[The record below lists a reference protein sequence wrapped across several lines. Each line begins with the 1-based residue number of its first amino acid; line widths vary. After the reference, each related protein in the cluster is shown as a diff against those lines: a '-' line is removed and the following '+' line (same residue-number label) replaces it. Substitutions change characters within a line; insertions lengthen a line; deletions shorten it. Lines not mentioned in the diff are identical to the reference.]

1 MENTFKASAF
11 KDDKLK
17 DQIKRWAAEFL
28 QRESSGQS
36 LITVTDVKIGN
47 EAREATILFTVL
59 PESKQEAALE
69 FARRQLGDFREF
81 INKKVK
87 TGRMPF
93 FHFDIDRGE
102 KHRQRIDEIT
112 IKN

>member
-1 MENTFKASAF
+1 MTTNFRDE
-11 KDDKLK
+11 KLK
-17 DQIKRWAAEFL
+17 DQIKKWAAEFL
-28 QRESSGQS
+28 SRESNRAS
-36 LITVTDVKIGN
+36 LITVTDVKLGN
-47 EAREATILFTVL
+47 EAKEATVLFTVL

-69 FARRQLGDFREF
+69 FARRQLSDFREF
-81 INKKVK
+81 MGKKVK
-87 TGRMPF
+87 AGRMPY

>member
-1 MENTFKASAF
+1 MPITNF
-11 KDDKLK
+11 KDEKLK
-17 DQIKRWAAEFL
+17 DQIHKWAAEFL
-28 QRESSGQS
+28 QRESTGQS
-36 LITVTDVKIGN
+36 LITVTDVKIGS
-47 EAREATILFTVL
+47 EAREATVLFTVL

-69 FARRQLGDFREF
+69 FARRQLTEFREYM
-81 INKKVK
+81 NEKVK

-102 KHRQRIDEIT
+102 LHRQRIDEII

>member
-1 MENTFKASAF
+1 MTTTFR
-11 KDDKLK
+11 DEKLK
-17 DQIKRWAAEFL
+17 DQILKFAAEFL
-28 QRESSGQS
+28 QRESNGAS
-36 LITVTDVKIGN
+36 LITVTDVKIGR
-47 EAREATILFTVL
+47 EAKEATILFTVL
-59 PESKQEAALE
+59 PENKQDAALE
-69 FARRQLGDFREF
+69 FARRQLGEFREF

-87 TGRMPF
+87 AGRMPF

>member
-1 MENTFKASAF
+1 MTTTFR
-11 KDDKLK
+11 DEKLK
-17 DQIKRWAAEFL
+17 DQVKKWAAEFL
-28 QRESSGQS
+28 QRESNGAS
-36 LITVTDVKIGN
+36 LITVTDVKLGN
-47 EAREATILFTVL
+47 EAKEATILFTVL
-59 PESKQEAALE
+59 PDEKAEVALE
-69 FARRQLGDFREF
+69 FARRQLTEFREF

-87 TGRMPF
+87 AGRMPY

>member
-1 MENTFKASAF
+1 MPTNF
-11 KDDKLK
+11 KDEKLK
-17 DQIKRWAAEFL
+17 DQIHKWAAEFL

-36 LITVTDVKIGN
+36 LITVTDVKIGA

-59 PESKQEAALE
+59 PESKEEVALE
-69 FARRQLGDFREF
+69 FARRQLSAFREYMTQK
-81 INKKVK
+81 IK
-87 TGRMPF
+87 TGRMPY

>member
-1 MENTFKASAF
+1 MATTFK
-11 KDDKLK
+11 DEKLK
-17 DQIKRWAAEFL
+17 DQIHKWAAEFL
-28 QRESSGQS
+28 QRESTGQS
-36 LITVTDVKIGN
+36 LITVTDVKIGRD
-47 EAREATILFTVL
+47 AKEATILFTVL
-59 PESKQEAALE
+59 PESKQEVALE
-69 FARRQLGDFREF
+69 FARRQLGEFRDY

-102 KHRQRIDEIT
+102 KHRQRIDEII

>member
-1 MENTFKASAF
+1 MTTTFK
-11 KDDKLK
+11 DEKLK
-17 DQIKRWAAEFL
+17 DQIQKWAAEFL
-28 QRESSGQS
+28 QRESTGQS

-47 EAREATILFTVL
+47 EAKEATILFTVL
-59 PESKQEAALE
+59 PESKQEVALE
-69 FARRQLGDFREF
+69 FARRQLSDFRDYMNE
-81 INKKVK
+81 KVK

-102 KHRQRIDEIT
+102 KHRQRIDEII

>member
-1 MENTFKASAF
+1 MTTTFR
-11 KDDKLK
+11 DEKLK
-17 DQIKRWAAEFL
+17 DQVKKWAAEFL
-28 QRESSGQS
+28 QRESNGAS
-36 LITVTDVKIGN
+36 LITVTDVKLGN
-47 EAREATILFTVL
+47 EAKEATILFTVL
-59 PESKQEAALE
+59 PDNKAEVALE
-69 FARRQLGDFREF
+69 FARRQLTEFREF

-87 TGRMPF
+87 AGRMPY